1 MLTYDVTC
9 PKFLDLC
16 HSNQFS
22 VLVNKIKSLPERERS
37 RLGGKGR
44 PGKKR
49 RHLSYNVIETYV
61 YKDIIN
67 L

>member
-22 VLVNKIKSLPERERS
+22 VLVNKIKSLPEREEPP
-37 RLGGKGR
+37 GR
-44 PGKKR
+44 EGATREEEKASV
-49 RHLSYNVIETYV
+49 L
-61 YKDIIN
+61 
-67 L
+67 